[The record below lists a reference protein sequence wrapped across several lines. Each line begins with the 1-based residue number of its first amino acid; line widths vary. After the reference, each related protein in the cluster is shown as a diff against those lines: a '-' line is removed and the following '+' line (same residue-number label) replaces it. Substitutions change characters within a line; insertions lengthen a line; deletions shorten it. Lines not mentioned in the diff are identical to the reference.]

1 MSQFPNA
8 SPQATELTDIPL
20 IPRGGERISVHIQ
33 NLQNRRFL
41 PMADL
46 ISRQALWG
54 LECDSANVGATVTP
68 GDSKNTQTFLAAI
81 TRAWVRAK
89 KYNNSN
95 SGNLEFSHPVR
106 FMTLQQLQDMPN
118 TPFRQLNYL
127 LWHFFQLIL
136 GQEGARLQTF
146 IDSGAIDQIDSVM
159 EEVTEFINTELGD
172 GAVAD
177 REQGTFKTGAG
188 MPSYGRLGRLTP
200 TPLTGNVQVD
210 EPSPSTPPELP
221 ADSADR

>member
-1 MSQFPNA
+1 MAETPSNN
-8 SPQATELTDIPL
+8 PQATELVDIPL
-20 IPRGGERISVHIQ
+20 VPRGGEKINTHVQ

-54 LECDSANVGATVTP
+54 LECDSSNVGATVTP
-68 GDSKNTQTFLAAI
+68 GDSKNTQKFLVAL
-81 TRAWVRAK
+81 TRAWTRAK
-89 KYNNSN
+89 KFNNSH
-95 SGNLEFSHPVR
+95 SGSLEFSHPVR

-127 LWHFFQLIL
+127 LWHFFQLVL

-146 IDSGAIDQIDSVM
+146 IDGSAIEQIDAVM
-159 EEVTEFINTELGD
+159 EELTEFIGTELGD
-172 GAVAD
+172 GAVVD
-177 REQGTFKTGAG
+177 RDQGTFATGAG

-200 TPLTGNVQVD
+200 TPLTSNIHVD
-210 EPSPSTPPELP
+210 EPSAATPPEIP
-221 ADSADR
+221 SDSADR